1 MLKQV
6 KLGEDQVQR
15 RWRER
20 GDYGDQNREKQV
32 TEW

>member
-15 RWRER
+15 RWRGEITATKI
-20 GDYGDQNREKQV
+20 EKSK
-32 TEW
+32 